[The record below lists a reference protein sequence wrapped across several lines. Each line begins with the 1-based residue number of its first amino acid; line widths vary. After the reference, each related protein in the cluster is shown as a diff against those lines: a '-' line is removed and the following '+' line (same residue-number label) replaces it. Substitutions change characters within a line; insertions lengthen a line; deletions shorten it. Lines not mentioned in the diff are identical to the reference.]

1 MENEIA
7 VSFVFYYR
15 AENIGTS
22 DIKDFMAGLKE
33 NTSLTELD
41 FSNNCITDRT
51 ALGNGIGEIL
61 KVSLISLP
69 GNTHYRTPCMPVF
82 FLPINKNLQRKLFR
96 FTPNNEKSCACT
108 V

>member
-1 MENEIA
+1 MENEIG
-7 VSFVFYYR
+7 SFIWDFYYR

-22 DIKDFMAGLKE
+22 DIKDFMVGLKE

-61 KVSLISLP
+61 KVSVISLP
-69 GNTHYRTPCMPVF
+69 GNTLHTGRTFFMPVF
-82 FLPINKNLQRKLFR
+82 FHPRNKIL
-96 FTPNNEKSCACT
+96 
-108 V
+108 

>member
-1 MENEIA
+1 MENEIG
-7 VSFVFYYR
+7 SFICDFYYR

-22 DIKDFMAGLKE
+22 DIKDFMVGLKE

-61 KVSLISLP
+61 KVSVISLH
-69 GNTHYRTPCMPVF
+69 GNTFEHPLCQF
-82 FLPINKNLQRKLFR
+82 SFILEIR
-96 FTPNNEKSCACT
+96 FSRFCCVLYVRDNERSCA
-108 V
+108 

>member
-1 MENEIA
+1 MKLA

-69 GNTHYRTPCMPVF
+69 GNTHYRTPFMPVF
-82 FLPINKNLQRKLFR
+82 FLPPKKIISFYTK
-96 FTPNNEKSCACT
+96 
-108 V
+108 

>member
-1 MENEIA
+1 MENEIG
-7 VSFVFYYR
+7 SFICDFYYR

-22 DIKDFMAGLKE
+22 DIKDFMVGLKE

-61 KVSLISLP
+61 KVSVISLH
-69 GNTHYRTPCMPVF
+69 GNTLHRTSFMPVF
-82 FLPINKNLQRKLFR
+82 FHPRNKIPSLN
-96 FTPNNEKSCACT
+96 
-108 V
+108 